1 MPEHRP
7 DPDAL
12 LAQVKA
18 EEAESLRGSLRIF
31 FGYAAGVG
39 KTYTMLQSAHQAK
52 AQGRNVVV
60 GYVEPHARP
69 ATEALVDGLTVLP
82 QKEISYRGV
91 TLREFDVDAA
101 LRLRPEIL
109 LVDELAH
116 TNAVGCRHE
125 KRWQDIEELLGEG
138 INVWTTL
145 NVQHIESLN
154 DVIGQITGITV
165 RETVP
170 DRVFDSAV
178 DLELVDITPE
188 ELLERL
194 QAGKIYLPEQAQR
207 AVLNFFQKS
216 NLSALRELSLRQA
229 ARRIHTDVESARRD
243 KSAPEPWATN
253 ERLLVCIGP
262 SPTTARVIRTA
273 KRMAAALDAPWMAVS
288 VDLTGETSQGAAAQ
302 QISQHFRLAERL
314 GAETVTLAGQRITE
328 TILDFA
334 RSRNVTKIFIG
345 KTNQP
350 RWRRLLFGT
359 AVDELLEQSREIDVY
374 VIHGAEESAASA
386 SRAPL
391 KAPMNLVP
399 YLFSSSLIIVAA
411 VAASGLRLLHFA
423 DAEANTVMLFL
434 AAVALAAFRFGRGP
448 AILASVL
455 AVLVFDFFFVPPYR
469 TFAVADAQYIV
480 TFGVMLAIGLVISTL
495 TSRLRAQVVSTRLR
509 ERRTSALYE
518 LGKQLSSLYGN
529 VFLAGAAGEKMSELL
544 SGEVSIYLE
553 RSSVDSKSTALEIV
567 YGQENA
573 IARHAVSLPAAQ
585 WVAEHS
591 QIAGAGTNTLPNATA
606 LFLPLT
612 GSQRTLGAIAVQVSQ
627 PETLLAPD
635 QRRFL
640 EACANQLAL
649 ALERD
654 QLAIEA
660 ADARIE
666 AEAEQVRSSLLS
678 SVSHDL
684 KTPLASIAGA
694 SSSLLEAPGL
704 DEATR
709 KQLLETVADEAARL
723 NRLLENILQMSKLDA
738 GGSTPNMQWHVLE
751 EIIGS
756 ALHRTRRELADHEV
770 VVHLPADLPLLW
782 MDGLLMEQVFV
793 NLLENAARYTPVGT
807 RVQVSA
813 AIDGRFVRISVADNG
828 PGFPSGAEN
837 RIFEKFFR
845 ATPSADGGRGSGLG
859 LAICRAIASNH
870 GGEINAVNRL
880 TGGAE
885 FVLRLPIR
893 RDSPQVR
900 LDTEDRA

>member
-1 MPEHRP
+1 M
-7 DPDAL
+7 
-12 LAQVKA
+12 
-18 EEAESLRGSLRIF
+18 
-31 FGYAAGVG
+31 
-39 KTYTMLQSAHQAK
+39 
-52 AQGRNVVV
+52 
-60 GYVEPHARP
+60 
-69 ATEALVDGLTVLP
+69 
-82 QKEISYRGV
+82 
-91 TLREFDVDAA
+91 
-101 LRLRPEIL
+101 
-109 LVDELAH
+109 
-116 TNAVGCRHE
+116 
-125 KRWQDIEELLGEG
+125 
-138 INVWTTL
+138 
-145 NVQHIESLN
+145 
-154 DVIGQITGITV
+154 
-165 RETVP
+165 
-170 DRVFDSAV
+170 
-178 DLELVDITPE
+178 
-188 ELLERL
+188 
-194 QAGKIYLPEQAQR
+194 
-207 AVLNFFQKS
+207 
-216 NLSALRELSLRQA
+216 
-229 ARRIHTDVESARRD
+229 
-243 KSAPEPWATN
+243 
-253 ERLLVCIGP
+253 
-262 SPTTARVIRTA
+262 
-273 KRMAAALDAPWMAVS
+273 
-288 VDLTGETSQGAAAQ
+288 
-302 QISQHFRLAERL
+302 
-314 GAETVTLAGQRITE
+314 
-328 TILDFA
+328 
-334 RSRNVTKIFIG
+334 
-345 KTNQP
+345 
-350 RWRRLLFGT
+350 
-359 AVDELLEQSREIDVY
+359 LEQSREIDVY
-374 VIHGAEESAASA
+374 VIHGSEESPTPI
-386 SRAPL
+386 SRQTP
-391 KAPMNLVP
+391 PPPVNLIP
-399 YLFSSSLIIVAA
+399 YAFSGGLILLAGIF
-411 VAASGLRLLHFA
+411 ASGLRSLHVA

-448 AILASVL
+448 AILASIL

-529 VFLAGAAGEKMSELL
+529 VFLAGAAGEKMSDLL
-544 SGEVSIYLE
+544 SGEVAIYLE
-553 RSSVDSKSTALEIV
+553 RSSADEKSTSLEIV

-573 IARHAVSLPAAQ
+573 IAGHAVSLPAAQ

-612 GSQRTLGAIAVQVSQ
+612 GSQRTLGAIAIKVAQ

-666 AEAEQVRSSLLS
+666 AEAEHVRSSLLS

-704 DEATR
+704 DETTR
-709 KQLLETVADEAARL
+709 RQLLETVADEAARL

-738 GGSTPNMQWHVLE
+738 GGAAPNMQWHVLE

-756 ALHRTRRELADHEV
+756 ALHRTRRELAEHEV
-770 VVHLPADLPLLW
+770 AVDLPADLPLLW

-807 RVQVSA
+807 KVWLSA
-813 AIDGRFVRISVADNG
+813 TIDGRFVRISVADNG
-828 PGFPSGAEN
+828 PGFPKGAEN
-837 RIFEKFFR
+837 RIFDKFFR

-870 GGEINAVNRL
+870 GGEINALNRPSA
-880 TGGAE
+880 GAE

-893 RDSPQVR
+893 KDSPQVP
-900 LDTEDRA
+900 LDVADQT